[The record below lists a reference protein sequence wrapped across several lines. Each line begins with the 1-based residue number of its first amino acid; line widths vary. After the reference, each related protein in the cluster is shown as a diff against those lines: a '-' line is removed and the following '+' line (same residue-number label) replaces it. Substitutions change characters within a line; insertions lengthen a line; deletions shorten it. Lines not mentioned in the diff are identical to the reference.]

1 VNDLVVAEDARG
13 RGAGTALLS
22 RAEEL
27 ARKRGCFRMALVTAS
42 WRASTMAF
50 YKREGWG
57 DYGTWFVK
65 TLTGDVDAGGR
76 PIDDN

>member
-1 VNDLVVAEDARG
+1 M
-13 RGAGTALLS
+13 TS
-22 RAEEL
+22 R
-27 ARKRGCFRMALVTAS
+27 S
-42 WRASTMAF
+42 WRDSTMAF
-50 YKREGWG
+50 YTREGWG